1 MIPTVED
8 LKSDVLIHKHGDIFN
23 LPGLTNFIGCVQVD
37 FDITGIRSLN
47 FPPFGCSDIITAGL
61 FINDVYFPATGTKIK
76 YTWFA
81 DKIERET
88 EYEGLKLNST
98 TILPMRNM
106 ACAVR
111 LSVKNISGVEKNI
124 EFKYGLTGS
133 VTKAVKTWNEP
144 LPPCETDNKIELDES
159 NNILIYSAQNS
170 NAFQVQGISVKGKL
184 SRNGIKINL
193 HLAPG
198 EIKIIDFVEVVGDSL
213 ENVLSD
219 YKKIISNVGNE
230 IQNCRDEW
238 DEEIKAAF
246 TPGNSRFS
254 GSMPLLE
261 TTDKEIAKL
270 YYMGVLGVIYF
281 KRDNPY
287 SVLGRT
293 YDTLLPKYWQSVTFI
308 WDYAL
313 SSLTHA
319 LLDPAVMKKYIEHW
333 MSLDMHKH
341 FGSEYLTGGPVGPWY
356 SVNDFAITDIS
367 KNYLRWSGDFNWLD
381 KKIKIN
387 NQNEKVFDLL
397 LKYTQNW
404 KNYKTLNGL
413 ADYGGINNLLE
424 CVSTYIHEVASL
436 NAANIFNLRTAAEF
450 CELTGRNDLINGLK
464 SEAGELVKQLNKLYV
479 DGKGYWN
486 ARFPDGSLIEVR
498 HCYDFFTI
506 LNYIPEDLSSKQKIE
521 MVDFFKNQLQTPTWM
536 RALSPG
542 DDNSMFSV
550 RPDHQW
556 NGAYPAWPAQA
567 ATALFKSGNVELALE
582 WLKGLSKSAN
592 QGPLGQA
599 HFVESAIDPESGGAR
614 KAHADMPYYTDWT
627 VSSSG
632 SWTNI
637 IIECIFGVN
646 ATLNNGISAKP
657 QFGSLPGGRT
667 SFDAKAELKN
677 ISYQGKLYH
686 ANIDGLK
693 KA

>member
-1 MIPTVED
+1 MIPTVVD

-23 LPGLTNFIGCVQVD
+23 LPGLTNFIGTVQSD
-37 FDITGIRSLN
+37 LDITGIRSLN

-61 FINDVYFPATGTKIK
+61 FINDIYFPATGTKIK
-76 YTWFA
+76 FTWIA
-81 DKIERET
+81 DRIEREA
-88 EYEGLKLNST
+88 EYEGLKLHSI
-98 TILPMRNM
+98 TILPMGKL

-111 LSVKNISGVEKNI
+111 LNLTNVSGAEKNL
-124 EFKYGLTGS
+124 ELKYGFTGS
-133 VTKAVKTWNEP
+133 VTKAVKSWNEP
-144 LPPCETDNKIELDES
+144 LPPFETDHKIEIDET
-159 NNILIYSAQNS
+159 NNSLIYSAQKS
-170 NAFQVQGISVKGKL
+170 TSYQVQGISLKGKL
-184 SRNGIKINL
+184 SRNGIRTNFTL
-193 HLAPG
+193 SPG
-198 EIKIIDFVEVVGDSL
+198 ESKTIDFVTVVGDSL
-213 ENVLSD
+213 SNVRSD
-219 YKKIISNVGNE
+219 YKNIMSNVQGEIDHCRNE
-230 IQNCRDEW
+230 WN
-238 DEEIKAAF
+238 EEIKSAF

-254 GSMPLLE
+254 GCMPLLE

-281 KRDNPY
+281 RRDNPY

-293 YDTLLPKYWQSVTFI
+293 YDTLMPKYWQSVTFI

-333 MSLDMHKH
+333 MSMDVHKH
-341 FGSEYLTGGPVGPWY
+341 FGTEYLTGGPVGPWY
-356 SVNDFAITDIS
+356 SVNDFAITEIS
-367 KNYLRWSGDFNWLD
+367 KNYLRWNGDFKWLD
-381 KKIKIN
+381 KVI
-387 NQNEKVFDLL
+387 QVNEGQKAPVIDLL
-397 LKYTQNW
+397 LKFASNW
-404 KNYKTLNGL
+404 KNFKSPNGL

-436 NAANIFNLRTAAEF
+436 NAANVFNLRTAAEL
-450 CELTGRNDLINGLK
+450 CELTGKKDLIDHFIN
-464 SEAGELVKQLNKLYV
+464 EANELIPQINKLYV
-479 DGKGYWN
+479 DGKGFW
-486 ARFPDGSLIEVR
+486 ATRFPDGSLVEVR
-498 HCYDFFTI
+498 HCYDFITI
-506 LNYIPEDLSSKQKIE
+506 LNMIPDDLSAKQKNE
-521 MVDFFKNQLQTPTWM
+521 MVEFFKRELHSPTWM
-536 RALSPG
+536 RALSAG

-567 ATALFKSGNVELALE
+567 VTALFKTGNTELALE

-599 HFVESAIDPESGGAR
+599 HFVESAIDPDSGGAR
-614 KAHADMPYYTDWT
+614 KAPPDMPYITDWT

-637 IIECIFGVN
+637 IIESIFGIK
-646 ATLNNGISAKP
+646 ATLNKGISATP
-657 QFGSLPGGRT
+657 QFG

-686 ANIDGLK
+686 ADSKGLK
-693 KA
+693 K